1 MQTDYPLIFSPLTI
15 RGITFRNRIM
25 HAPMVPGS
33 RTTRTMSIALLE
45 RIGAGLTELDET
57 RVVRIGADAVECRR
71 NGETILVEADL
82 VIWAVGLKP
91 RRAEAEQF
99 RVVPEFRMI
108 GDCCRSGKIGD
119 AVHSGFDAAY
129 AL

>member
-15 RGITFRNRIM
+15 RGITFRNRII
-25 HAPMVPGS
+25 HSPMVPGS

-57 RVVRIGADAVECRR
+57 RVVRIGADAVECQR

-108 GDCCRSGKIGD
+108 GEDRKS
-119 AVHSGFDAAY
+119 VV
-129 AL
+129 